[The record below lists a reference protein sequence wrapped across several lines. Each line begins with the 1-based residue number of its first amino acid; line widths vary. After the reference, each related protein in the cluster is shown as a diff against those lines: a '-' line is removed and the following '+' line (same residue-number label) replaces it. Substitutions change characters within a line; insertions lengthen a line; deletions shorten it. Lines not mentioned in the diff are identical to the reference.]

1 MNAREL
7 STRLVAL
14 LRTEHA
20 ALGDFLLALAE
31 FDRRKAWRELG
42 HASLFAYL
50 RRELGL
56 SAGAAQYRKTAAEL
70 IQRFPEVEAA
80 LREGRLCLSTVV
92 EVAKVLTAENR
103 AEVLPRFFGLSRR
116 EAEALAVA
124 IRPVEDPAR
133 RDVVTAVVP
142 PRAAL
147 ALSAAL
153 PDLLGRSPADAERRT
168 PSILAAST
176 RDGLVG
182 EARGRGTM
190 GGVPVAPLRP
200 AEPAATATPITRPIA
215 AAPSAPAREEVTKPL
230 DAERARLHVTV
241 SRRFLEKL
249 EAAKDALSHAR
260 PGASAE
266 EILEA
271 GLDLLLRERARRNG
285 LVANPRETPRPS
297 RTDAVPAHV
306 RRAVFGR
313 AGGRCEWRLDS
324 GEVCGC
330 TTRVELDHV
339 VPRARGGP
347 STIENLRVLCRPH
360 NLLAARR
367 AFGDAVMIGTRGI
380 RRARRRSGHERLDDT
395 HVVPSAFRTEK
406 WRALPCGGPGWT
418 IGAFVAP
425 LLYPE
430 GPAFSAPG
438 HRCRDGSTGW
448 EPAPKVPR
456 HHGAPGARR
465 KDSART
471 RASPGGACA
480 GAP

>member
-116 EAEALAVA
+116 EAEALAAA
-124 IRPVEDPAR
+124 IRPVEDPPR
-133 RDVVTAVVP
+133 RDVVTPVVP
-142 PRAAL
+142 PRATL
-147 ALSAAL
+147 ALSAPL
-153 PDLLGRSPADAERRT
+153 PDLLGRSVADAERRT
-168 PSILAAST
+168 PAILAASAT
-176 RDGLVG
+176 REGHVG
-182 EARGRGTM
+182 EARGAGTT
-190 GGVPVAPLRP
+190 GDAADAPFRP
-200 AEPAATATPITRPIA
+200 AETAATATAVTLPSA
-215 AAPSAPAREEVTKPL
+215 AVPSAPTREEVTKPL

-285 LVANPRETPRPS
+285 LVANPRETPRAS
-297 RTDAVPAHV
+297 KTDAVPAHV

-360 NLLAARR
+360 NVLAARR
-367 AFGDAVMIGTRGI
+367 AFGDAVMDRY
-380 RRARRRSGHERLDDT
+380 S
-395 HVVPSAFRTEK
+395 
-406 WRALPCGGPGWT
+406 
-418 IGAFVAP
+418 
-425 LLYPE
+425 
-430 GPAFSAPG
+430 
-438 HRCRDGSTGW
+438 
-448 EPAPKVPR
+448 R
-456 HHGAPGARR
+456 HP
-465 KDSART
+465 
-471 RASPGGACA
+471 A
-480 GAP
+480 GAATLGA